1 MLRANARRPV
11 YRAPVVPD
19 RRRKRRS
26 SSNSHLHLAV
36 GLALATSSFIAVI
49 IPITRTQANHSA
61 PAQSGS
67 AVLELPTLVSG
78 DASAVS
84 AQNIQPPLG
93 SGLFPKPLLSAAARL
108 AAGSPF
114 ALPGTQPALVMTR
127 ERAVSFTLHED
138 GYSATY
144 SSMQTTVGQA
154 LASEGV
160 RLQDGDWVSPTANQ
174 VLGPGAHVYVSHQVP
189 VNLVVAG
196 EEQQVRTHGRTVGDV
211 LAQAGVSLQGEDYVS
226 PSASSSVRA
235 GMAISVTTVRDLTD
249 VSEEPIEYA
258 SIVRYDSEIANGQR
272 VVTQWGEDGSYRK
285 EYRVRL
291 INGREVWRDLVNE
304 RIVPPTD
311 EVVSVGTY
319 VRPAAVPVP
328 APAPAPPVS
337 VPAQPGCS
345 RTLHVY
351 ATWYTSASAGGSGVT
366 KTGTGVY
373 RGIVAVDPQVIP
385 LGTRMY
391 IPGYGYG
398 IAADTGGDI
407 VGNHIDLG
415 YAADDLKDWRTRSLD
430 VCLL

>member
-1 MLRANARRPV
+1 MLLRANARRPL
-11 YRAPVVPD
+11 YRAPVTLD
-19 RRRKRRS
+19 RRRKRRI

-36 GLALATSSFIAVI
+36 AIALATSSLIAVI
-49 IPITRTQANHSA
+49 IPITRTHANQRS
-61 PAQSGS
+61 PAQSALAVMNLPSS
-67 AVLELPTLVSG
+67 ADSG
-78 DASAVS
+78 F
-84 AQNIQPPLG
+84 AQNVQAPLG

-114 ALPGTQPALVMTR
+114 ASPGTQPALIMTR
-127 ERAVSFTLHED
+127 ERAVSFTVHED
-138 GYSATY
+138 GFSATY

-160 RLQDGDWVSPTANQ
+160 RLQDGDWVSPPANQ
-174 VLGPGAHVYVSHQVP
+174 VLSPGAHVYVGHAVP

-226 PSASSSVRA
+226 PGASTSVRG

-249 VSEEPIEYA
+249 VGQEPIEYA
-258 SIVRYDSEIANGQR
+258 SIVRYDSEIASGQR

-285 EYRVRL
+285 EYRVRM
-291 INGREVWRDLVNE
+291 INGREVWRDLVSE
-304 RIVPPTD
+304 KIVPPTD

-319 VRPAAVPVP
+319 VKPSAVPV
-328 APAPAPPVS
+328 PAPAPPVS

-351 ATWYTSASAGGSGVT
+351 ATWYTAASAGGSGVT

-373 RGIVAVDPQVIP
+373 RGIVAVDPRVIP

-407 VGNHIDLG
+407 IGDHIDLG
-415 YAADDLKDWRTRSLD
+415 YAADDLKDWGRRWVDICVL
-430 VCLL
+430 

>member
-1 MLRANARRPV
+1 VA
-11 YRAPVVPD
+11 PD

-36 GLALATSSFIAVI
+36 AIALATSSLIAVI

-61 PAQSGS
+61 PAQSRS
-67 AVLELPTLVSG
+67 AVMDLPGSTGVEAG
-78 DASAVS
+78 VA
-84 AQNIQPPLG
+84 AQTIQPPLG
-93 SGLFPKPLLSAAARL
+93 SGLFPRPLLSAAARL

-114 ALPGTQPALVMTR
+114 ASPGTQPALIMTR
-127 ERAVSFTLHED
+127 ERAVSFTVHED
-138 GYSATY
+138 GYSASY

-160 RLQDGDWVSPTANQ
+160 RLEDGDWVSPSANQ
-174 VLGPGAHVYVSHQVP
+174 VLVPGAHVYVSHAVS

-196 EEQQVRTHGRTVGDV
+196 EGQQVRTHSRTVGEV
-211 LAQAGVSLQGEDYVS
+211 LAQAGVSLEGEDYVS
-226 PSASSSVRA
+226 PGATSFVRP

-258 SIVRYDSEIANGQR
+258 SIVRYDPEIANGQR
-272 VVTQWGEDGSYRK
+272 VVTQWGEDGTYRK
-285 EYRVRL
+285 EYRVRQ
-291 INGREVWRDLVNE
+291 INGREVWRDLVSEN
-304 RIVPPTD
+304 IIPPTD

-345 RTLHVY
+345 HTMHIY
-351 ATWYTSASAGGSGVT
+351 ATWYSAVSAGGSGVT

-373 RGIVAVDPQVIP
+373 RGIVAVDPRVIP

-415 YAADDLKDWRTRSLD
+415 YAADDVKDWRTRWVD
-430 VCLL
+430 ICLL

>member
-1 MLRANARRPV
+1 V
-11 YRAPVVPD
+11 YRAPVAPD

-36 GLALATSSFIAVI
+36 AIALATSSLIAVV
-49 IPITRTQANHSA
+49 IPITRTHANQRG
-61 PAQSGS
+61 PAQPALAVMNLPSSADSGS
-67 AVLELPTLVSG
+67 AQTVQ
-78 DASAVS
+78 A
-84 AQNIQPPLG
+84 PLG

-114 ALPGTQPALVMTR
+114 ASPGTQPALIMTR
-127 ERAVSFTLHED
+127 ERAVSFTVHED

-160 RLQDGDWVSPTANQ
+160 RLQEGDWVSPPANQ
-174 VLGPGAHVYVSHQVP
+174 VLSPGTHVYVSHAVP

-196 EEQQVRTHGRTVGDV
+196 EDQQVRTHGRTVGDV

-226 PSASSSVRA
+226 PGASTSVRG

-249 VSEEPIEYA
+249 VGEEPIEYA
-258 SIVRYDSEIANGQR
+258 SIVRYDSEIASGQR
-272 VVTQWGEDGSYRK
+272 VITQWGEDGSYRK
-285 EYRVRL
+285 DYRVRM
-291 INGREVWRDLVNE
+291 INGREVWRDLVSE
-304 RIVPPTD
+304 KIVPPTD

-319 VRPAAVPVP
+319 LKPAAVPAP

-337 VPAQPGCS
+337 IPAQPGCS

-351 ATWYTSASAGGSGVT
+351 ATWYTAASAGGSGVT

-373 RGIVAVDPQVIP
+373 RGIVAVDPRVIP

-407 VGNHIDLG
+407 IGDHIDLG
-415 YAADDLKDWRTRSLD
+415 YAADDLKDWGRRWVD
-430 VCLL
+430 ICII